1 MFSQN
6 HFSFVELFG
15 SVLNSESRSINEKQ
29 QKTFSLKLFAL
40 EKKMNEN
47 VYMFQCENKELL
59 CRLSSAKNN
68 IILISTRYKSLKGWD

>member
-40 EKKMNEN
+40 EKKNE
-47 VYMFQCENKELL
+47 
-59 CRLSSAKNN
+59 
-68 IILISTRYKSLKGWD
+68 